1 MTAVH
6 QEERVERAAYGEKED
21 NLHREA
27 GPFAPAHELEAI
39 RAVATGDLEDQG
51 EVEGQGQ

>member
-6 QEERVERAAYGEKED
+6 QEERVERAADDEEEE

-27 GPFAPAHELEAI
+27 GPFTPTHVLETI
-39 RAVATGDLEDQG
+39 GTVDIGDLEDTG